1 MLIFLFLLARCVN
14 EPDLLFILNESSQVF
29 ILRPIV
35 NKVVMNNLGAAQ
47 QRVSQ
52 HFERRRMVPT
62 SERSCAM
69 HAAGCDAVSISL
81 DA

>member
-1 MLIFLFLLARCVN
+1 MNVVKYLF
-14 EPDLLFILNESSQVF
+14 
-29 ILRPIV
+29 LRPIV
-35 NKVVMNNLGAAQ
+35 NKVVMNIYVRLS
-47 QRVSQ
+47 RVSE
-52 HFERRRMVPT
+52 HLERRRMVPT